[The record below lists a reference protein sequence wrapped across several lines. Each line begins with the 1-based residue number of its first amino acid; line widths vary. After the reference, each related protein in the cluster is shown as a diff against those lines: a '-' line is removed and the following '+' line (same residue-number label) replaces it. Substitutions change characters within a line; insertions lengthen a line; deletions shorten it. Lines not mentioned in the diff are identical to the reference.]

1 LLIHRRKVGE
11 ALRIGDSV
19 EIRIISV
26 GKKVVLGIIAPREV
40 SVVACR
46 VSGAAMDNTIAASLS
61 ADMDRKLRAA
71 SRKATPVILSLL
83 QEAPETPPKVSDND

>member
-1 LLIHRRKVGE
+1 
-11 ALRIGDSV
+11 V

-46 VSGAAMDNTIAASLS
+46 ISDAAMENTIAASLS

-71 SRKATPVILSLL
+71 SRKDTPVVLSL
-83 QEAPETPPKVSDND
+83 QPEIPENSPKSSDND